1 MRWHEILKSAR
12 ISKELSL
19 RQVEKQTDI
28 SNAYVSQLENGKIK
42 DPSFFK
48 MLRLLFLYEISVR
61 DMGNE
66 QTEITTI
73 INTDFCEKCDKLRIL
88 DIEEFFGLQAD

>member
-1 MRWHEILKSAR
+1 MKWYNILKSAR

-19 RQVEKQTDI
+19 REVEGKTGI

-61 DMGNE
+61 DME
-66 QTEITTI
+66 DKQTEITTI
-73 INTDFCEKCDKLRIL
+73 INTDLCAK
-88 DIEEFFGLQAD
+88 